1 MALSTYSD
9 LKTTIA
15 NYLGRSDLTA
25 QIPDFIRLAE
35 DRLRRELR
43 IRQMLKVVTSN
54 TTGGDATVSLPAD
67 FLQIRDLHIDGN
79 PVYSLEYMSPSIF
92 YRNARTAESGVPVN
106 YTVLASEFIFAPQP
120 DAAYTLKMLYYAKPT
135 YLSDANTSNVFLA
148 NCADA
153 LLYGSLA
160 EAEPYLMNDARI
172 PVWASLYDRAVAN
185 ISAADEG
192 AEYAGVPLRMQV
204 ARS

>member
-1 MALSTYSD
+1 
-9 LKTTIA
+9 
-15 NYLGRSDLTA
+15 
-25 QIPDFIRLAE
+25 
-35 DRLRRELR
+35 
-43 IRQMLKVVTSN
+43 MLKVVTSN

-67 FLQIRDLHIDGN
+67 FLQIRDIHIDGN
-79 PVYSLEYMSPSIF
+79 PVYSLEYMSPSVF

-153 LLYGSLA
+153 LLYGALA

-172 PVWASLYDRAVAN
+172 PVWASLYDRAIAN

>member
-15 NYLGRSDLTA
+15 NYLGRSDLTN

-79 PVYSLEYMSPSIF
+79 PTYSLEYMSPSVF

-148 NCADA
+148 NCVDA

-172 PVWASLYDRAVAN
+172 AVWATLYDRAVAN
-185 ISAADEG
+185 ISASDEG